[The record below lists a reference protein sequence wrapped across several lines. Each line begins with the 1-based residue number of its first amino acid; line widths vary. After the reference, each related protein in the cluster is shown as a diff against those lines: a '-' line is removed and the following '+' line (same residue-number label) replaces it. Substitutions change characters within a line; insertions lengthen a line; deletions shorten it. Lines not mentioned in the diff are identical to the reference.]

1 MLFVITCLDKPG
13 HGHVRAEN
21 REAHLGY
28 LDVLGDAL
36 ITAGPILSD
45 DGEKPE
51 GSVLIVDFE
60 SRAAAEAFAAGDP
73 YNKAGLFEQV
83 CIRRWKQ
90 VFPKT
95 GSFAGRKP

>member
-1 MLFVITCLDKPG
+1 MLFVITCIDKPD

-21 REAHLGY
+21 RENHLGY
-28 LDVLGDAL
+28 LDALGDAL
-36 ITAGPILSD
+36 VTAGPIMSD

-60 SRAAAEAFAAGDP
+60 NREAAENFAAGDP
-73 YNKAGLFEQV
+73 YNKAGLFAEV
-83 CIRRWKQ
+83 GIRRWKQ

-95 GSFAGRKP
+95 S